1 MNVKREELEQKIE
14 AMEASLTE
22 LKRQLN
28 QAVEEEQH
36 ESIDHLDEHLQDLD
50 HKWENIR
57 DFWPIVV
64 KEFRERFSKK

>member
-1 MNVKREELEQKIE
+1 MSIKRQELEHKIE
-14 AMEASLTE
+14 EMEAALAT
-22 LKRQLN
+22 LKQQLN

-36 ESIDHLDEHLQDLD
+36 ESIDHLDEHLQDMD

-64 KEFRERFSKK
+64 NEFRERFGKK

>member
-1 MNVKREELEQKIE
+1 LEQKIE

>member
-1 MNVKREELEQKIE
+1 MNIKRRELEQKIE
-14 AMEASLTE
+14 EMEAAITE

-36 ESIDHLDEHLQDLD
+36 DSIDHLDEHLQEMD

-57 DFWPIVV
+57 EFWPFVV
-64 KEFRERFSKK
+64 SEFRERFGKK